1 MKRGLVLDLA
11 SLPELPLAQLRVLWA
26 EHMGRAEPPSQKC
39 LLIRELAWRVQAR
52 TQGGLDAQTRR
63 LLAAAVREA
72 MKRRRPADREGGSE
86 PRASEVQAAGLAA
99 PTSRRRVTHRST
111 VAVVPAT
118 RFIRVWRGVTH
129 EVHAMKDGAFRYR
142 GRTFKSLSEIAR
154 AITGTRWSG
163 PRFFGL
169 TTRGPVGPA
178 STDEL
183 EP

>member
-11 SLPELPLAQLRVLWA
+11 SLPELPLARLRVLWA
-26 EHMGRAEPPSQKC
+26 EHMCRAEPPSQKC

-52 TQGGLDAQTRR
+52 TKGGLDAQTRR

-72 MKRRRPADREGGSE
+72 MKCRPLDREGASE
-86 PRASEVQAAGLAA
+86 PTAPHVEAAGSAA
-99 PTSRRRVTHRST
+99 PTSRRRVTRRST
-111 VAVVPAT
+111 AAVVPAT
-118 RFIRVWRGVTH
+118 RLIRVWRGATH
-129 EVHAMKDGAFRYR
+129 EVHAMKDGSFRYR
-142 GRTFKSLSEIAR
+142 GQTFKSLSEIAR

-169 TTRGPVGPA
+169 TTRGAVGPA